1 MHSDQ
6 VIVALAHDY
15 QKLQLCFNA
24 KFNNGVAKTEPE
36 YLLIASDGR
45 IVARKHDKSGAS
57 WLTVHGN
64 YYAPTAVAILDLD
77 LTSNQAC
84 VFLRPFN

>member
-6 VIVALAHDY
+6 VLVVLAHDHK
-15 QKLQLCFNA
+15 KLQLCLNA
-24 KFNNGVAKTEPE
+24 RFNNGVAKTQPE

-45 IVARKHDKSGAS
+45 IVARKYDKSGAS

-64 YYAPTAVAILDLD
+64 YCAPTAVAVFDLD

-84 VFLRPFN
+84 VLLRPFN